1 MAAAPSID
9 RCWRATLSTLVSHRF
24 QPKPTSEN
32 DGDRRPKAIFVVLVV
47 WVSVS
52 LLHWRPETQWL
63 LVAFT
68 GVLLFQTARMLLA
81 KPLKPSSPDENHLPI
96 VSILVPAKNE
106 QAVLANLV
114 QNLFHL
120 DYPATHLDIWIIDDG
135 STDATPQILAALQ
148 VQFPGLQVYRRESGG
163 GKSGALNAVLPD
175 TRGDVVLVCDADA
188 QVPANFLR
196 RTASLCHRGGA
207 GAVQVRKM
215 ISNEQTNV
223 WTRCQQMELSCDS
236 FLQTHRIAIA
246 GMGELRGNGML
257 VRRSLLEACHG
268 WNEDTVTDD
277 LDLTFRLYLANAN
290 IGFVSEIAVQ
300 EEGVTNWRGLWRQHC
315 RWAAGGYQ
323 RYLDYFPQILMLD
336 WAKKLDVLLFFVL
349 QFLLPIALIPDLLWT
364 LVYSHRPILLPL
376 QTLFSIIV
384 TVGFV
389 GGMYRYQKMRGAALL
404 WATVV
409 GSCYMVHW
417 IPIMMV
423 TTLRLCFQRQ
433 RLDWHKTERSG
444 AAL

>member
-1 MAAAPSID
+1 
-9 RCWRATLSTLVSHRF
+9 
-24 QPKPTSEN
+24 
-32 DGDRRPKAIFVVLVV
+32 
-47 WVSVS
+47 
-52 LLHWRPETQWL
+52 
-63 LVAFT
+63 
-68 GVLLFQTARMLLA
+68 
-81 KPLKPSSPDENHLPI
+81 
-96 VSILVPAKNE
+96 
-106 QAVLANLV
+106 
-114 QNLFHL
+114 
-120 DYPATHLDIWIIDDG
+120 
-135 STDATPQILAALQ
+135 
-148 VQFPGLQVYRRESGG
+148 
-163 GKSGALNAVLPD
+163 
-175 TRGDVVLVCDADA
+175 
-188 QVPANFLR
+188 
-196 RTASLCHRGGA
+196 
-207 GAVQVRKM
+207 
-215 ISNEQTNV
+215 
-223 WTRCQQMELSCDS
+223 
-236 FLQTHRIAIA
+236 
-246 GMGELRGNGML
+246 MGELRGNGML